1 MPTTMKYMPSY
12 RMESKNPYKREI
24 CETIIREVV
33 NDMLSSFVYANSD
46 ASQVCNNISEE
57 IKSRVKTLG
66 FDRYKL
72 VCIVTIGEKYYQ
84 SFTSTVKFLWD
95 AEKDGYANYVYDT
108 QHFFAIATLYALY
121 YD

>member
-1 MPTTMKYMPSY
+1 MPSY
-12 RMESKNPYKREI
+12 RMESKNPYKREK
-24 CETIIREVV
+24 CEIIIREVV
-33 NDMLSSFVYANSD
+33 DDMLSSFVYANSD

-72 VCIVTIGEKYYQ
+72 VCIVTIGEKYFQ

-95 AEKDGYANYVYDT
+95 TEKDGYANYVYDT
-108 QHFFAIATLYALY
+108 PNFFAIATLYALY

>member
-1 MPTTMKYMPSY
+1 MKNYHVFIAYLILQPTTMKYMPSY

-66 FDRYKL
+66 FDR
-72 VCIVTIGEKYYQ
+72 
-84 SFTSTVKFLWD
+84 
-95 AEKDGYANYVYDT
+95 
-108 QHFFAIATLYALY
+108 
-121 YD
+121 